1 MLNVSLLLMG
11 APSGDSSGGI
21 INLVFLGGIF
31 LVFYFFIIRPQS
43 QRQKEIQ
50 RKVSEMKK
58 GDKVVT
64 SSGIIG
70 VLNAIEDD
78 TVLVEVGGSVKIRF
92 LKTAITDVNPNK
104 PEKKDK

>member
-1 MLNVSLLLMG
+1 MHIFSLLLMG
-11 APSGDSSGGI
+11 DPQDPNGGI
-21 INLVFLGGIF
+21 INLVFLGAIF

-43 QRQKEIQ
+43 KRQKEIQ
-50 RKVSEMKK
+50 NKVSEMKK

-70 VLNAIEDD
+70 VLSSIEDD
-78 TVLVEVGGSVKIRF
+78 SVLVEVGSNVKIRF
-92 LKTAITDVNPNK
+92 LKSAINDVNPNK

>member
-1 MLNVSLLLMG
+1 MQTVFMFMG
-11 APSGDSSGGI
+11 NPNDPNSGI
-21 INLVFLGGIF
+21 INLVFLGAIF

-50 RKVSEMKK
+50 RKVDSMKK

-64 SSGIIG
+64 SSGLIG
-70 VLNAIEDD
+70 VLNSIEDD
-78 TVLVEVGGSVKIRF
+78 SVLIEVGGGTKLRY

-104 PEKKDK
+104 QEKKDK

>member
-1 MLNVSLLLMG
+1 MTNFSLFLMG
-11 APSGDSSGGI
+11 NPNDPNAGI
-21 INLVFLGGIF
+21 INLVFLGAIF
-31 LVFYFFIIRPQS
+31 FVFYFFIIRPQS

-50 RKVSEMKK
+50 RKVEAMKK

-70 VLNAIEDD
+70 ILNAIEDD
-78 TVLVEVGGSVKIRF
+78 SVLIEVGGSVKIRF